1 MQTKLKDLPDLFSKK
16 IYNGLKRSLILT
28 FTLEQYVAE
37 GGKCSGRLRY
47 INKRFMSTITK
58 RDVIKFN
65 HVLRKKLYPPKK
77 CDNCG
82 KTCMRE
88 FSIDRNAAFNKEK
101 KQHRTDYDFRY
112 HVYKRGRPNTY
123 LCLRDCNIYG
133 GNDDLTIEYKNGLST
148 KAYYAL
154 GNNYQ
159 LPHERTVKPNPQIA
173 NQVMLF
179 IVKQVVDTVVYE
191 AQKLLQENACPDE
204 LSEFSY
210 RYKHNRTCSEF
221 PCTRFCDQWNIRYTE
236 KQYLQHEWSWT
247 RWVYVSDLQ
256 DWFDALKVHVQL
268 QLKERAI
275 QIAKCLNPPSSYI
288 RDGLKQQK
296 TLKLTKEYQFIPID
310 EAFKAKTL
318 PQLPPQVIQIIYD
331 YAIPQ
336 RQYVVTSMPPNHNI
350 NAAQVAR
357 VGKFS
362 FSDNP
367 RNSNSDIIQHLCYVY
382 ALKASNDSV
391 WVPRLMGERDNQKKR
406 KLICDA
412 LLRGN
417 SMKQYILKLLD

>member
-1 MQTKLKDLPDLFSKK
+1 MQTTLKDLPDLFSKK
-16 IYNGLKRSLILT
+16 VYNGLKRSLILT

-37 GGKCSGRLRY
+37 GGTCSGRLRY
-47 INKRFMSTITK
+47 INERFMSTITK
-58 RDVIKFN
+58 KDVLRFN
-65 HVLRKKLYPPKK
+65 HVLRKKLYPPNK

-82 KTCMRE
+82 KTCRRE
-88 FSIDRNAAFNKEK
+88 FSIGRDAAVNKEK
-101 KQHRTDYDFRY
+101 KQCEYGHGRRY

-133 GNDDLTIEYKNGLST
+133 GNDETLTIEYKNGLST

-159 LPHERTVKPNPQIA
+159 LPHERTVKPNPRIA

-179 IVKQVVDTVVYE
+179 IVKQVVDTVVFE
-191 AQKLLQENACPDE
+191 AQTLLQENGCSGE

-210 RYKHNRTCSEF
+210 RKEHNRTCSEF
-221 PCTRFCDQWNIRYTE
+221 PCTRFCDQWNIRYTD
-236 KQYLQHEWSWT
+236 KVYLQNEWSWI

-256 DWFDALKVHVQL
+256 DWFDALKVYVQL

-318 PQLPPQVIQIIYD
+318 PQLPPQIIQIIYD

-336 RQYVVTSMPPNHNI
+336 RHVVSSHHSVFLN
-350 NAAQVAR
+350 
-357 VGKFS
+357 
-362 FSDNP
+362 NP
-367 RNSNSDIIQHLCYVY
+367 TNSDIVQHLCYVCVGSGWITHHW
-382 ALKASNDSV
+382 AMNDI
-391 WVPRLMGERDNQKKR
+391 DTTKR
-406 KLICDA
+406 KQLIRDA

-417 SMKQYILKLLD
+417 SKQHILKLLY

>member
-1 MQTKLKDLPDLFSKK
+1 MQTTLKDLPDLFSKK
-16 IYNGLKRSLILT
+16 VYNGLKRSLILT

-37 GGKCSGRLRY
+37 GGTCSGRLRY
-47 INKRFMSTITK
+47 INERFMSTITK
-58 RDVIKFN
+58 KDVLRFN
-65 HVLRKKLYPPKK
+65 QVVRKKLYPPNK

-82 KTCMRE
+82 KTCRRE
-88 FSIDRNAAFNKEK
+88 FSIGRDAAFRKENKEYVR
-101 KQHRTDYDFRY
+101 HDYEY

-123 LCLRDCNIYG
+123 LCLRDCSIDV
-133 GNDDLTIEYKNGLST
+133 GNDETLTIEYKNGLST

-191 AQKLLQENACPDE
+191 AQKLLQENSCSDE

-210 RYKHNRTCSEF
+210 RYTHDQNNKSKKIPFYKYDCNT
-221 PCTRFCDQWNIRYTE
+221 CTRFCDQWNIRYTE
-236 KQYLQHEWSWT
+236 KVYLQRNDWWT

-256 DWFDALKVHVQL
+256 DWFDALKVYVQL

-275 QIAKCLNPPSSYI
+275 QIAKCLNPPSSYR

-296 TLKLTKEYQFIPID
+296 TLKLTNEYSFIPID

-318 PQLPPQVIQIIYD
+318 PELPPQVIQIIYD

-336 RQYVVTSMPPNHNI
+336 RDVVSLHNSVFL
-350 NAAQVAR
+350 N
-357 VGKFS
+357 
-362 FSDNP
+362 NP
-367 RNSNSDIIQHLCYVY
+367 TNSDIVQHLCYVCVRTDNVY
-382 ALKASNDSV
+382 GWAMNDI
-391 WVPRLMGERDNQKKR
+391 DTTKR
-406 KLICDA
+406 KQLIRDA

-417 SMKQYILKLLD
+417 SKQHILKVLY